1 MVIGVLTDIRFIEV
15 IMKQNEILGS
25 EICEAI
31 KLLTSH
37 GYAVRSGDCEQFVCE
52 FESPSNW
59 WQINPRFDDYEFE
72 VSVYIDGR
80 LTPTGDYGIRKGI
93 NKLYIYFQRPFTGE
107 ILVKERL

>member
-37 GYAVRSGDCEQFVCE
+37 GYAVRSGIANNLFV
-52 FESPSNW
+52 SLKVLVIGGKS
-59 WQINPRFDDYEFE
+59 IRA
-72 VSVYIDGR
+72 
-80 LTPTGDYGIRKGI
+80 LTIMNLKC
-93 NKLYIYFQRPFTGE
+93 LYT
-107 ILVKERL
+107 LMVA